1 MIFSWKR
8 IGQRDHV
15 QAENSTNPVG
25 EAYLS
30 EEDKKRLSIVRQ
42 NEKNILNRLDIRIGH
57 LNDQTESLVN
67 IIEVI
72 SNRVNEQIKYIYD
85 VVDKIDTYSAMAEEL
100 NASSDTSY
108 KTAEETLEVI
118 EEGSKTVY
126 DTIEYMEEIR
136 ESISYVVEEINGLKK
151 STGEIRDILDII
163 NNIAK
168 QTNLLSLNAAIEAA
182 RAGEAGRGFAVVA
195 EEVRKLAER
204 SAQSVDDISNI
215 IENIN
220 TSVNK
225 TIEAIEKSSEKI
237 IEGANIAEQSKS
249 SFSKIQS
256 AMENMIVT
264 TKEITNAISQQTSSL
279 ESIVELTDSMSQSSD
294 KAMYMVESALMN
306 AQFTKVALNELNQ
319 FATLINSITKELIEN
334 TGFFDEVKE
343 ETISIRTALKN
354 PLSTLDPA
362 ISNLV
367 GDVQF
372 LTNVHTGLLGISDTG
387 EILPAIAKSWYVEDD
402 NLTWVFNLRNDAT
415 FHNGKNITAYD
426 VKESLERL
434 LSPELNSP
442 NTWFIDFIE
451 GAREFMEGK
460 ADEVSGIKVLNDY
473 SLSIRLSAPFSGFL
487 LHIANP
493 CCAILDPEEFKKG
506 NIVGCGPY
514 MIDGYEDNVYR
525 LVAFDNYVG
534 GRPYCDVIEVVN
546 GDKDITKNFID
557 KKYDFHIVQNK
568 KDLDLI
574 RESDCYKNFKAVN
587 ILGTIYLGFNTGS
600 GSPYVKKEV
609 RQAISHAINKERIME
624 NLYGELAAVA
634 KCIVPPELIPSDGL
648 MEFEY
653 SPSKAQEILREANID
668 LSKPINVMLRG
679 EKPSE
684 ILSLIEEDL
693 KAIGIEVN
701 YVAEGSGDYDL
712 FQYGW
717 FADVK
722 EPSAFIKPLFL
733 PDSESNLCNYK
744 NEEVVRLLD
753 LASQTTNP
761 MRRMDLYREVQRIIH
776 EDMIVIP
783 ILHPKIGVCSQ
794 DGIVN
799 VNMSPLALVKYD
811 NIIKEK

>member
-334 TGFFDEVKE
+334 TGF
-343 ETISIRTALKN
+343 
-354 PLSTLDPA
+354 
-362 ISNLV
+362 
-367 GDVQF
+367 
-372 LTNVHTGLLGISDTG
+372 
-387 EILPAIAKSWYVEDD
+387 
-402 NLTWVFNLRNDAT
+402 
-415 FHNGKNITAYD
+415 
-426 VKESLERL
+426 
-434 LSPELNSP
+434 
-442 NTWFIDFIE
+442 
-451 GAREFMEGK
+451 
-460 ADEVSGIKVLNDY
+460 
-473 SLSIRLSAPFSGFL
+473 
-487 LHIANP
+487 
-493 CCAILDPEEFKKG
+493 
-506 NIVGCGPY
+506 
-514 MIDGYEDNVYR
+514 
-525 LVAFDNYVG
+525 
-534 GRPYCDVIEVVN
+534 
-546 GDKDITKNFID
+546 
-557 KKYDFHIVQNK
+557 
-568 KDLDLI
+568 
-574 RESDCYKNFKAVN
+574 
-587 ILGTIYLGFNTGS
+587 
-600 GSPYVKKEV
+600 
-609 RQAISHAINKERIME
+609 
-624 NLYGELAAVA
+624 
-634 KCIVPPELIPSDGL
+634 L
-648 MEFEY
+648 M
-653 SPSKAQEILREANID
+653 K
-668 LSKPINVMLRG
+668 
-679 EKPSE
+679 
-684 ILSLIEEDL
+684 
-693 KAIGIEVN
+693 
-701 YVAEGSGDYDL
+701 
-712 FQYGW
+712 
-717 FADVK
+717 
-722 EPSAFIKPLFL
+722 
-733 PDSESNLCNYK
+733 
-744 NEEVVRLLD
+744 
-753 LASQTTNP
+753 
-761 MRRMDLYREVQRIIH
+761 
-776 EDMIVIP
+776 
-783 ILHPKIGVCSQ
+783 
-794 DGIVN
+794 
-799 VNMSPLALVKYD
+799 
-811 NIIKEK
+811 